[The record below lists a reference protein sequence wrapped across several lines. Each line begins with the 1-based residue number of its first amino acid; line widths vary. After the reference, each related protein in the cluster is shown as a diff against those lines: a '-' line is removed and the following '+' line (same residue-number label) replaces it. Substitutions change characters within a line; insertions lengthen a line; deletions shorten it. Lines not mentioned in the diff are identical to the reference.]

1 MTKNA
6 MKDPN
11 PSFGLIAVILLGI
24 NFTKCT
30 TKAIWP
36 ILIFYKLI
44 WFSLDEVSTPNI
56 CLAYGHAMGYI
67 YMYAN
72 DMRATLIT
80 LVSTVG
86 GDLLPPWGGWNSPN
100 TKVIFHRPRSTI
112 FINLMQLKIHSCN
125 VGMSVSLVIYLACAR
140 VDGFRS

>member
-1 MTKNA
+1 

-24 NFTKCT
+24 NFTKYI

-36 ILIFYKLI
+36 ILILYKLI

-86 GDLLPPWGGWNSPN
+86 GGLLLPWGVEIAPAQ
-100 TKVIFHRPRSTI
+100 K
-112 FINLMQLKIHSCN
+112 
-125 VGMSVSLVIYLACAR
+125 
-140 VDGFRS
+140 